1 MIDAIAIDG
10 PAASGKT
17 AIGSAVARQLGYRFL
32 DTGAMYRAITWAAL
46 ARGVDVQDE
55 AALALL
61 ANSVVVEVDDAVDGS
76 PEATSVTIDRADATP
91 HLRDPDVDANVS
103 FVSRVPEVRKALV
116 RIQREIAREGSIVMV
131 GRDIASVVL
140 PDARVKVY
148 LDASPEVRAR
158 RRMDQIRDA
167 GIEPDFDPL
176 VADLKRRD
184 AIDAGREAS
193 PLTAAPGAVIINTDD
208 LSREEVVRRVAAL
221 AAQA

>member
-17 AIGSAVARQLGYRFL
+17 AIGSAVARQLGHRFL

-46 ARGVDVQDE
+46 NRGIDVHDE

-61 ANSVVVEVDDAVDGS
+61 ADSVTVEVREAPDRS
-76 PEATSVTIDRADATP
+76 TEATVVIIDGDSATS
-91 HLRDPDVDANVS
+91 HLRDPKVDANVS
-103 FVSRVPEVRKALV
+103 FVSRVPGVRQALV
-116 RIQREIAREGSIVMV
+116 RIQREIAGDGAIVMV
-131 GRDIASVVL
+131 GRDIGSVVL

-158 RRMDQIRDA
+158 RRVDQFRDA
-167 GIEPDFDPL
+167 GVETDFDPL

-184 AIDAGREAS
+184 AIDSGREAS
-193 PLTAAPGAVIINTDD
+193 PLTAAPGAVIINTDN
-208 LSREEVVRRVAAL
+208 LSLEEVVRRVVDL
-221 AAQA
+221 AAHA